1 MKARGQLLSAFL
13 VLVLVAGGGTY
24 LQREVGPRA
33 PAAGPPGVAPSG
45 AWFCPHGGGPSDQ
58 TSGWEVTLEIAN
70 PGAVPVGV
78 SVLTIG
84 ATKLAEPQAFT
95 VPAGGEIGVPVDA
108 SERGDASMVR
118 YFGGWVAAGWVAHA
132 GGGEG
137 GVAAEP
143 CLPSAAKHWLL
154 PDGTTALNQD
164 AYAVIMNPFA
174 APAVFSVTLYNDDR
188 PAPVNTDDLT
198 DVKLKP
204 NHSVAIGLNSAL
216 LDAQTVSARIDAS
229 IGRVAAASL
238 GVDETGGIRSSVG
251 VPFPLPHRVILPGGF
266 DQGRTELVLSNPVPE
281 KVGVGG
287 TIFGRD
293 SEEIVAS
300 LQDAS
305 LGPES
310 AATFAANSDGP
321 STVIVVPASTE
332 ASGGPG
338 IAAARR
344 TFGVASDQGSTTGA
358 SDPASAWVVLPAVAG
373 SPSHPGMVLSNP
385 GSQPVA
391 VTLSF
396 LPGPDVG
403 SPPAPVT
410 VTVPAGRTVGA
421 PKDFLDAAPTAAVL
435 AVSDGGTF
443 VPAAASYSLGLEGI
457 AAFAVALGVP
467 IPDAWIPA

>member
-1 MKARGQLLSAFL
+1 
-13 VLVLVAGGGTY
+13 
-24 LQREVGPRA
+24 
-33 PAAGPPGVAPSG
+33 VAPV
-45 AWFCPHGGGPSDQ
+45 D
-58 TSGWEVTLEIAN
+58 VR
-70 PGAVPVGV
+70 
-78 SVLTIG
+78 VLTVG
-84 ATKLAEPQAFT
+84 ATKPAGPQAFT
-95 VPAGGEIGVPVDA
+95 VPAGAEIRVPVEA
-108 SERGDASMVR
+108 GERDDASMVE

-174 APAVFSVTLYNDDR
+174 APAVFSVTLFNDDR
-188 PAPVNTDDLT
+188 PAPVNTDELT
-198 DVKLKP
+198 DVTLKP
-204 NHSVAIGLNSAL
+204 NHSVAIRLNSSL
-216 LDAQTVSARIDAS
+216 LDVQTVSAKIDVS

-238 GVDETGGIRSSVG
+238 GVDENGGIRSSVG

-266 DQGRTELVLSNPVPE
+266 DQGRTELVLSNPAPE

-293 SEEIVAS
+293 SEEVVAS
-300 LQDAS
+300 LQGAS

-310 AATFAANSDGP
+310 TATFAANSDGP
-321 STVIVVPASTE
+321 STVIVVPASSE
-332 ASGGPG
+332 ASGGAG

-358 SDPASAWVVLPAVAG
+358 SDPAFAWVVLPAVAG
-373 SPSHPGMVLSNP
+373 SPSHPGLVLSNP

-396 LPGPDVG
+396 LSVADAGSLPD
-403 SPPAPVT
+403 PIT
-410 VTVPAGRTVGA
+410 VDVPAGRTVGV
-421 PKDFLDAAPTAAVL
+421 PKDFLEAAPNAAVL
-435 AVSDGGTF
+435 AVADGRTF
-443 VPAAASYSLGLEGI
+443 VPAAASYSLGREGI

-467 IPDAWIPA
+467 IPEAWIPS